1 MAARAWHDADALI
14 RATARVERRDGERW
28 SMRGTAFFVGERTL
42 LTCAHVV
49 WPGDELQVATYGRD
63 GRRDLP
69 VTVTTRAPDLAAAD
83 PYPFPDV
90 AVLTVAPGTPM
101 DPHPVAWLDDSE
113 PGEDLWAYGYTD
125 EYRQGDALGHGA
137 RFRKAGQVQVS
148 QADARMGWRMQGD
161 RVRPGMSGAPVLDL
175 LTGRV
180 VGIVK
185 RTADATQALG
195 AYFTPLAVALPAV
208 AAEVAA
214 NRELN
219 ASPARDDEFAR
230 QLWGELVAVAAAPL
244 AANAVV
250 RATLATAIKLS
261 HGQLV
266 GDDADQARRLAR
278 ELFLLDLDELVPVMN
293 QFAQLVRDAGA
304 AASVFEAV
312 AACTSYMGEPWLAV
326 DAAAELAAQ
335 VETVATGAGQAGR
348 VLHLRCDPP
357 EFRRPYLRRGNR
369 GNTWAG
375 ELQCTVY
382 GHEVEPATGLPVE
395 LEWELRGAVLGR
407 FPSYARRAPE
417 LGERVLDDGAR
428 AQWDKIRPG
437 LAGILRKQRVVVL
450 LPPQITLDHALVE
463 SLVREY
469 PLVFLAA
476 SAEDPSGPVLDGP
489 AFRALDPDVEDTHAL
504 LAYLEYEAE
513 LVALSQTTS
522 TEVRT

>member
-1 MAARAWHDADALI
+1 MATRAWHDADALI

-28 SMRGTAFFVGERTL
+28 RTRGTAFFVGERTL

-49 WPGDELQVATYGRD
+49 WPGDELQVAIYGAE

-69 VTVTTRAPDLAAAD
+69 VTVTSRSPDLAAAD

-90 AVLTVAPGTPM
+90 AVLTVAAATAV

-125 EYRQGDALGHGA
+125 EYREGDALGHGA

-148 QADARMGWRMQGD
+148 QQDPRMGWRMQGD

-185 RTADATQALG
+185 RTADAKQALG
-195 AYFTPLAVALPAV
+195 AYFTPVAVAMPDI
-208 AAEVAA
+208 AAEAAA
-214 NRELN
+214 NHELN
-219 ASPARDDEFAR
+219 ASPGRDEELAR
-230 QLWGELVAVAAAPL
+230 QLWGELVTVAAAPL
-244 AANAVV
+244 AANPVV
-250 RATLATAIKLS
+250 RRALATAIKLA

-278 ELFLLDLDELVPVMN
+278 ELFLLDLD
-293 QFAQLVRDAGA
+293 QLVSCVNQLARLVGDAG

-335 VETVATGAGQAGR
+335 VETLAAGAEGGGR
-348 VLHLRCDPP
+348 VLHLRCEPP

-369 GNTWAG
+369 GNTWGG

-382 GHEVEPATGLPVE
+382 GHEVDAATGLPVE

-417 LGERVLDDGAR
+417 LGERVLDAAGR
-428 AQWDKIRPG
+428 AEWDKIRPG

-450 LPPQITLDHALVE
+450 LPPQITLDDALVA

-476 SAEDPSGPVLDGP
+476 SAEEPSGPVLEGP
-489 AFRALDPDVEDTHAL
+489 AFRALDPDVEDAHAL
-504 LAYLEYEAE
+504 LAYLAYEAE
-513 LVALSQTTS
+513 LTALSQTTRE
-522 TEVRT
+522 EVRT